1 MGNKIF
7 ISYKYADDSVKQLP
21 SASYHAPTTARHYVN
36 IIQQKLE
43 RDGTHINKGEL
54 DNEDLSEFRDDT
66 IRSHLARKIFD
77 SSVTIVLMSPNMRE
91 FYVPERD
98 QWIPWEISYSLRLKR
113 AGDNR
118 SNRNGIL
125 LVYLPDL
132 FGQYNYNDGRYQ
144 AEFTIIRRN
153 QDNIKPFKNDPL
165 LRLPASYFI
174 SCTWDQFLSQMHFW
188 IANADRQRHFA
199 ERYDITIQ
207 VD

>member
-1 MGNKIF
+1 
-7 ISYKYADDSVKQLP
+7 
-21 SASYHAPTTARHYVN
+21 
-36 IIQQKLE
+36 
-43 RDGTHINKGEL
+43 
-54 DNEDLSEFRDDT
+54 
-66 IRSHLARKIFD
+66 
-77 SSVTIVLMSPNMRE
+77 MSPNMRE
-91 FYVPERD
+91 LHVPERD

-132 FGQYNYNDGRYQ
+132 FGQYHYNDGRYQ

-207 VD
+207 VDWSVVLMIQYRRSRVHCHVVPAIITVTTPQNGKRPCRYPWTISR